1 MLRVILLSLKTGIRM
16 QTEGD
21 NVGRSERS
29 KIMVSLTQIK
39 VEPTAVQW
47 ATLQLQ
53 ERSGFKY
60 RKFPSPAGVL

>member
-1 MLRVILLSLKTGIRM
+1 
-16 QTEGD
+16 
-21 NVGRSERS
+21 
-29 KIMVSLTQIK
+29 MVSLTQIK